1 MYYGTMPG
9 RKLTTVHH
17 VILGCLA
24 SFGPQTSYDLKRS
37 SQRITGW
44 MWEFPHTQ
52 LYTEPLKLVDAG
64 LVEAEAEEGGRR
76 RRTYSITQAGRD
88 ELDRW
93 SAELPDKDPEIRD
106 LAFLKLYF
114 ADRTTPERVADLA
127 RQQAAMHEARAE
139 WVRSLLDATV
149 DDPSAQHRRRVGRVG
164 LAHAEMLRDF
174 WRAVAEDPSGAAQ
187 GL

>member
-1 MYYGTMPG
+1 MAD

-44 MWEFPHTQ
+44 MWAFPHTQ

-64 LVEAEAEEGGRR
+64 LVEVDVEEGGRR
-76 RRTYSITQAGRD
+76 RRTYSITPAGLD
-88 ELDRW
+88 ELARW
-93 SAELPDKDPEIRD
+93 SGELPDKEPEIRD

-114 ADRTTPERVADLA
+114 ADRSAPARVAELA
-127 RQQAAMHEARAE
+127 RQQAAMHEARAD
-139 WVRSLLDATV
+139 WVKALL
-149 DDPSAQHRRRVGRVG
+149 
-164 LAHAEMLRDF
+164 E
-174 WRAVAEDPSGAAQ
+174 E
-187 GL
+187 